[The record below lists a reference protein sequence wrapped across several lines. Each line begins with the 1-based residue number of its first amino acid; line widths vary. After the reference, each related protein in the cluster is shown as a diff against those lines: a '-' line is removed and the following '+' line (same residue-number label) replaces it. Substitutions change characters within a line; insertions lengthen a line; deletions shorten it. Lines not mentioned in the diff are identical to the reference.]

1 MAKKPVPAQ
10 VGALLSK
17 ARKQGYVTREDILSA
32 VPEAEADAKQFL
44 AVSETLTAEGID
56 VLETLDEQ
64 TEAEVAGKA
73 DLDGDFEKLE
83 TVDRQFITDPVRV
96 YLKEISRIP
105 LLTHEEEIELA
116 KRIERRD
123 HKALQKL
130 SRSNLRLVVSVA
142 KRYVGRGL
150 TLLDL
155 IQEGNIGLMRAGEKF
170 DWRRGYKFSTYAT
183 WWIRQAITRAIADQ
197 SRTIRV
203 PVHVAELITKYLNT
217 SRMLVQQLGRHPTHE
232 EVAKAMGV
240 DVQKVRDIVR
250 ASKQPISLETP
261 VGEERE
267 ERLADFIF
275 DEASKAPEVEA
286 QEQLLREDV
295 DSLLDSLT
303 PREKRIIQL
312 RFGLI
317 DGRQRTLEE
326 VAKDFG
332 LSRERIRQMEAE
344 ALTKLREPG
353 RRQELEKLRDYLD

>member
-1 MAKKPVPAQ
+1 MAKQSVPAQ
-10 VGALLSK
+10 VSSLLSK
-17 ARKQGYVTREDILSA
+17 ARRKGYITREDILSA
-32 VPEAEADAKQFL
+32 VPEAEANDRRFL
-44 AVSETLTAEGID
+44 EVSETLAAQGVD

-64 TEAEVAGKA
+64 TESELAGKA
-73 DLDGDFEKLE
+73 DLDGDFEQLE
-83 TVDRQFITDPVRV
+83 TMDRQFVTDPVRV
-96 YLKEISRIP
+96 YLKEISHIP
-105 LLTHEEEIELA
+105 LLSAEEEVELA
-116 KRIERRD
+116 KRIERGD
-123 HKALQKL
+123 HRALQRL

-155 IQEGNIGLMRAGEKF
+155 IQEGNIGLMRAAEKF

-203 PVHVAELITKYLNT
+203 PVHIAELITKYLNT

-232 EVAKAMGV
+232 EVAKAMGI

-250 ASKQPISLETP
+250 ASRQPISLETP
-261 VGEERE
+261 MGEEGE

-275 DEASKAPEVEA
+275 DHDSKAPEVAA

-344 ALTKLREPG
+344 ALTKLREPE
-353 RRQELEKLRDYLD
+353 RRRELEKLRDYLD